1 MEKIAVFAPMP
12 SAKVSTAIAANPGA
26 LASTRNAYFT
36 SWIKPFM
43 SASLVPQCDHGIDL
57 RRSARRQVARDK
69 RYGNQHAGNS
79 RVRQR
84 IRRTD
89 AKEHVGQRARQHKRK
104 SQPNRYARRREDRAL
119 TQHQRENS
127 AGLRAERHA
136 NAKFMSALTRGV
148 RQHAVN
154 SHRR

>member
-1 MEKIAVFAPMP
+1 MEKIAEFAPMP
-12 SAKVSTAIAANPGA
+12 SASVSTAIAADPGA
-26 LASTRNAYFT
+26 LASTGNAYYT

-104 SQPNRYARRREDRAL
+104 SQPNRYARRQIGRASCRE
-119 TQHQRENS
+119 
-127 AGLRAERHA
+127 
-136 NAKFMSALTRGV
+136 RGEK
-148 RQHAVN
+148 AVG
-154 SHRR
+154 